1 MRDRMTAAAT
11 ELTYDAPAADWLAA
25 LPLGNGRIGAMWFG
39 GTTQDRIAL
48 NDETCWSGSPATTRR
63 LETPVGEVGA
73 GAVERVRAALAAGDV
88 RAAEELAHVFHS
100 GHSQAY
106 LPLGDLLLDFESAGA
121 VSNYRRRLD
130 LDTAVARA
138 EYEIGGVAVWQEVF
152 VSASAQALVLRLGA
166 SQPLTVTLSLTSQL
180 RATAQTLG
188 DNGLALLAICP
199 SSVAPPHGNA
209 AEPIQYSDGDDR
221 GMNAA
226 AVLRAHTN
234 GTLTPTNDQLTV
246 SNTTE
251 LLVVLSTATGYEDP
265 HTAPTRTAEE
275 CQEAADTAARTALT
289 KGTDVDGA
297 GLDEAGLDEA
307 DVDEAG
313 VVGAGVDDIEVRDG
327 GRLGVG
333 LREEHVRDYQELFR
347 RSVLTLPSA
356 KELTTDRRLVEAGD
370 DPGLAALI
378 YNFGRYLMIS
388 SSRPGGLPTN
398 LQGIWN
404 GHLQPPWS
412 SNYTVNINTEMN
424 YWPAETTSL
433 SECHQPLLDY
443 VKHLAVAGRR
453 TAEHLYGAKGWTA
466 HHNADAW
473 CWTAPVDGNPKWSN
487 WPMAGVWLCR
497 HLWDHY
503 AFTGDREY
511 LNDVWPTLRGAAEFA
526 RDWLIELPDGTLGTA
541 PSTSPENEYVAE
553 DGKPASVT
561 TSSTMD
567 LSLIADLFDRC
578 AQTAAELGLADPLI
592 DDLTAARKRIPDPKI
607 GRRGQLQEWLAD
619 LPEAEPQH
627 RHTSHLIGLH
637 PGDQITPDGTPEL
650 AAAAARTLELRG
662 DKSTGWSLAWR
673 ISLWA
678 RLRDGAAAHRLVR
691 ELLTPAADSGTDY
704 VGDGSGLYPNL
715 FCAHPPFQID
725 GNFGA
730 TAGIAEMLLQSHTGE
745 LEIFPAL
752 PEAWPEGS
760 ITGLRARGGV
770 RVDLTWSP
778 DAANA
783 VLTADRDTTVVLRHR
798 EQREE
803 VSLAAGVSH
812 TWRVAGGR

>member
-48 NDETCWSGSPATTRR
+48 NDETCWSGSPETTRR
-63 LETPVGEVGA
+63 LATPTGEVGA
-73 GAVERVRAALAAGDV
+73 EAVGRVRAALAVGDV
-88 RAAEELAHVFHS
+88 RAAEELARGFHS

-121 VSNYRRRLD
+121 VTNYRRRLD

-138 EYEIGGVAVWQEVF
+138 EYEVGGVAVWQEVF
-152 VSASAQALVLRLGA
+152 VSAPAQALVLRLGA

-180 RATAQTLG
+180 RATTQSLG
-188 DNGLALLAICP
+188 DGLALLATCP
-199 SSVAPPHGNA
+199 SSVAPHRRKD
-209 AEPIQYSDGDDR
+209 AEAIQYSDGDDR
-221 GMNAA
+221 GMTAA
-226 AVLRAHTN
+226 VVLRAHTD
-234 GTLTPTNDQLTV
+234 GTLTPTDNRLTV

-265 HTAPTRTAEE
+265 HTAPTRTADE
-275 CQEAADTAARTALT
+275 CQQAADTTVSTALAQAAT
-289 KGTDVDGA
+289 V
-297 GLDEAGLDEA
+297 L
-307 DVDEAG
+307 
-313 VVGAGVDDIEVRDG
+313 RD
-327 GRLGVG
+327 
-333 LREEHVRDYQELFR
+333 EHVRDYQRLFR
-347 RSVLTLPSA
+347 RSVLVLPST
-356 KELTTDRRLVEAGD
+356 KELTTDRRLVEAGN

-404 GHLQPPWS
+404 EHLQPPWS

-443 VKHLAVAGRR
+443 VKQLAVAGRR

-473 CWTAPVDGNPKWSN
+473 CWTAPVDGNPKWAN

-511 LNDVWPTLRGAAEFA
+511 LQGVWPTLRGAAEFA

-578 AQTAAELGLADPLI
+578 AQAAAELNLTDPLI

-607 GRRGQLQEWLAD
+607 GSQGQLQEWLAD

-752 PEAWPEGS
+752 PDAWPEGS

-778 DAANA
+778 NQATA

-803 VSLAAGVSH
+803 VSLAAGVPH
-812 TWRVAGGR
+812 TWTIAG

>member
-1 MRDRMTAAAT
+1 MRDRMTAT
-11 ELTYDAPAADWLAA
+11 ELTYDAPAASWLEA

-39 GTTQDRIAL
+39 GTARDRIAL

-63 LETPVGEVGA
+63 LATPNGEVGA
-73 GAVERVRAALAAGDV
+73 AAVERVREALARGDV
-88 RAAEELAHVFHS
+88 RAAEELAGGFQS

-106 LPLGDLLLDFESAGA
+106 LPLGDLVLDFARGGA
-121 VSNYRRRLD
+121 VAGYRRRLD
-130 LDTAVARA
+130 LDEAVARA
-138 EYEIGGVAVWQEVF
+138 EYTVDGVEVWQEVY
-152 VSASAQALVLRLGA
+152 VSAPAGALILRLGA
-166 SQPLTVTLSLTSQL
+166 SQPLTVTFSLTSQL
-180 RATAQTLG
+180 RSTTQALD
-188 DNGLALLAICP
+188 DNGLALLATCP
-199 SSVAPPHGNA
+199 SSVAPPHKGTG
-209 AEPIQYSDGDDR
+209 EPIQYSDGDDR

-226 AVLRAHTN
+226 VVLRAQTN
-234 GTLTPTNDQLTV
+234 GSLTPSADKLTA
-246 SNTTE
+246 TDATD
-251 LLVVLSTATGYEDP
+251 LLLVLSTATGYEDP
-265 HTAPTRTAEE
+265 HTKPTRTHAD
-275 CQEAADTAARTALT
+275 CRDLADTPVRAALEES
-289 KGTDVDGA
+289 V
-297 GLDEAGLDEA
+297 LN
-307 DVDEAG
+307 G
-313 VVGAGVDDIEVRDG
+313 VLRD
-327 GRLGVG
+327 
-333 LREEHVRDYQELFR
+333 EHVRDHQGLFR
-347 RSVLTLPSA
+347 RSVLVLPSQVA
-356 KELTTDRRLVEAGD
+356 MTTDRRLRRAGD

-378 YNFGRYLMIS
+378 YNFGRYLMIA

-404 GHLQPPWS
+404 EHLQPPWS

-433 SECHQPLLDY
+433 SECHEPLLTY
-443 VKHLAVAGRR
+443 VKNLAQAGKN
-453 TAEHLYGAKGWTA
+453 TAQHLYGANGWAA

-473 CWTAPVDGNPKWSN
+473 CWTAPVDGNPKWAN
-487 WPMAGVWLCR
+487 WPMAGIWMCR

-511 LNDVWPTLRGAAEFA
+511 LKDVWPTLRGAAEFA
-526 RDWLIELPDGTLGTA
+526 MDWLVELPDGTLGTT
-541 PSTSPENEYVAE
+541 PSTSPENEFIAP

-578 AQTAAELGLADPLI
+578 AQTATVLDLTDPLI
-592 DDLTAARKRIPDPKI
+592 DALQAARKRIPDPRI
-607 GRRGQLQEWLAD
+607 GAHGQLQEWRDD
-619 LPEAEPQH
+619 LEEAEPQH

-637 PGDQITPDGTPEL
+637 PGDQITPDGTPDL

-691 ELLTPAADSGTDY
+691 ELLTPAGDSGTDY

-752 PEAWPEGS
+752 PDAWPEGS
-760 ITGLRARGGV
+760 ITGLRARGGIA
-770 RVDLTWSP
+770 VDLTWS
-778 DAANA
+778 ATKATA
-783 VLTADRDTTVVLRHR
+783 VLTPDRDTTVVVRHGAR
-798 EQREE
+798 REE
-803 VSLAAGVSH
+803 VSLTANAPY
-812 TWRVAGGR
+812 TWTIRG

>member
-1 MRDRMTAAAT
+1 MTAAAT
-11 ELTYDAPAADWLAA
+11 ELTYDAPAASWLEA

-39 GTTQDRIAL
+39 GTAQDRIAL
-48 NDETCWSGSPATTRR
+48 NDETCWSGSPATTQR
-63 LETPVGEVGA
+63 LATPNGEVGSA
-73 GAVERVRAALAAGDV
+73 ALERVREAIVRGDV
-88 RAAEELAHVFHS
+88 RAAEELAGGFQS

-106 LPLGDLLLDFESAGA
+106 LPLGDLVLDFERDGEVAG
-121 VSNYRRRLD
+121 YRRRLD

-138 EYEIGGVAVWQEVF
+138 EYTIGGVEVWQEVY
-152 VSASAQALVLRLGA
+152 VSAPARALILRLGVA
-166 SQPLTVTLSLTSQL
+166 EPVTVTLSLSSQL
-180 RATAQTLG
+180 RSTTQALG
-188 DNGLALLAICP
+188 ENGLALLATCP
-199 SSVAPPHGNA
+199 SSVAPPHKGSG
-209 AEPIQYSDGDDR
+209 EPIQYSDGDDR

-226 AVLRAHTN
+226 VVLRAQTD
-234 GTLTPTNDQLTV
+234 GILTAADHALTV
-246 SNTTE
+246 ADATE
-251 LLVVLSTATGYEDP
+251 LYVVLSTATGYEGP
-265 HTAPTRTAEE
+265 HTPPARTREE
-275 CQEAADTAARTALT
+275 CRELADTAVRAALARS
-289 KGTDVDGA
+289 
-297 GLDEAGLDEA
+297 
-307 DVDEAG
+307 
-313 VVGAGVDDIEVRDG
+313 I
-327 GRLGVG
+327 G
-333 LREEHVRDYQELFR
+333 LREEHVRDHQELFR
-347 RSVLTLPSA
+347 RSVLVLPSGA
-356 KELTTDRRLVEAGD
+356 ELTTDRRLVSAGD

-378 YNFGRYLMIS
+378 YNFGRYLMIA

-404 GHLQPPWS
+404 EHLQPPWS

-433 SECHQPLLDY
+433 PECHEPLLTY
-443 VKHLAVAGRR
+443 VKNLALAGRS
-453 TAEHLYGAKGWTA
+453 TAEVLYGAAGWAA

-473 CWTAPVDGNPKWSN
+473 CWTAPVDGNPKWAN
-487 WPMAGVWLCR
+487 WPMAGVWMCR

-503 AFTGDREY
+503 AFTGDRDY
-511 LNDVWPTLRGAAEFA
+511 LNDVWPVLKGAAEFC

-541 PSTSPENEYVAE
+541 PSTSPENEFIAA

-578 AQTAAELGLADPLI
+578 AQTAEAL
-592 DDLTAARKRIPDPKI
+592 DLTDPFIEDLKAARKRIPDPKI
-607 GRRGQLQEWLAD
+607 GGQGQLQEWRDD
-619 LPEAEPQH
+619 LPEAEPLH

-673 ISLWA
+673 IALWA

-691 ELLTPAADSGTDY
+691 ELLTPAGDSGTDY

-745 LEIFPAL
+745 LEFFPAL
-752 PEAWPEGS
+752 PTAWPEGQ
-760 ITGLRARGGV
+760 ITGLRARGGIG
-770 RVDLTWSP
+770 VDLTWSP
-778 DAANA
+778 EAANA
-783 VLTADRDTTVVLRHR
+783 VITSDHDATVVLRHKDR
-798 EQREE
+798 REE
-803 VSLAAGVSH
+803 VSLTANAPH
-812 TWRVAGGR
+812 TWTING

>member
-11 ELTYDAPAADWLAA
+11 ELTYDAPAADWLEA

-48 NDETCWSGSPATTRR
+48 NDETCWSGSPETTRR
-63 LETPVGEVGA
+63 LATPIGEVGA
-73 GAVERVRAALAAGDV
+73 GAVERVRAALAAEDV
-88 RAAEELAHVFHS
+88 RAAEELAHGFHS

-106 LPLGDLLLDFESAGA
+106 LPLGDLLLDFESVGA
-121 VSNYRRRLD
+121 VTNYRRRLD

-138 EYEIGGVAVWQEVF
+138 EYQVGSVEVSQEVF
-152 VSASAQALVLRLGA
+152 VSAPAQVLVLRLTA
-166 SQPLTVTLSLTSQL
+166 TQPLTVTLSLTSQL
-180 RATAQTLG
+180 RATTRAVG
-188 DNGLALLAICP
+188 DNGLALLATCP

-209 AEPIQYSDGDDR
+209 AEPIQYSDGDDH

-226 AVLRAHTN
+226 AVLRAHTD
-234 GTLTPTNDQLTV
+234 GTLTPTDSQLTV

-265 HTAPTRTAEE
+265 HTAPTRTQDE
-275 CQEAADTAARTALT
+275 CQQTADAAASTALAQAAT
-289 KGTDVDGA
+289 
-297 GLDEAGLDEA
+297 L
-307 DVDEAG
+307 
-313 VVGAGVDDIEVRDG
+313 RD
-327 GRLGVG
+327 
-333 LREEHVRDYQELFR
+333 EHVRDYQGLFR
-347 RSVLTLPSA
+347 RSVLTLPTGA
-356 KELTTDRRLVEAGD
+356 ELTTDRRLVEAGD

-404 GHLQPPWS
+404 EHLQPPWS

-443 VKHLAVAGRR
+443 VQHLAQAGRR

-541 PSTSPENEYVAE
+541 PSTSPENEYVE

-578 AQTAAELGLADPLI
+578 AQTAAELNLTDPLI
-592 DDLTAARKRIPDPKI
+592 ADLTAARKRIPDPKI
-607 GRRGQLQEWLAD
+607 GSQGQLQEWLAD

-730 TAGIAEMLLQSHTGE
+730 TAGIAEMLLQSHTDE

-752 PEAWPEGS
+752 PDAWSEGS

-803 VSLAAGVSH
+803 VSLAAGVPH
-812 TWRVAGGR
+812 TWTITG

>member
-1 MRDRMTAAAT
+1 MTAT
-11 ELTYDAPAADWLAA
+11 ELTYDAPAANWLEA

-39 GTTQDRIAL
+39 GTAQDRIAL

-63 LETPVGEVGA
+63 LATPNGEVGPDA
-73 GAVERVRAALAAGDV
+73 LARVREALARGDV
-88 RAAEELAHVFHS
+88 RAAEELAGGFQS

-106 LPLGDLLLDFESAGA
+106 LPLGDLVLDFERGGE
-121 VSNYRRRLD
+121 VTGYRRRLD
-130 LDTAVARA
+130 LDEAVARA
-138 EYEIGGVAVWQEVF
+138 EYTVAGVEVWQEVY
-152 VSASAQALVLRLGA
+152 VSAPAGGLILCLGA

-180 RATAQTLG
+180 RSTTQTLG
-188 DNGLALLAICP
+188 DNGLALLATCP
-199 SSVAPPHGNA
+199 SSVAPPHKGTG
-209 AEPIQYSDGDDR
+209 EPIQYSDADDR

-226 AVLRAHTN
+226 VVLRVRSD
-234 GTLTPTNDQLTV
+234 GTVISSADKLTV
-246 SNTTE
+246 TNATD

-265 HTAPTRTAEE
+265 HTAPTRTHADCRE
-275 CQEAADTAARTALT
+275 QADTKVCAALS
-289 KGTDVDGA
+289 
-297 GLDEAGLDEA
+297 
-307 DVDEAG
+307 
-313 VVGAGVDDIEVRDG
+313 
-327 GRLGVG
+327 LGEM
-333 LREEHVRDYQELFR
+333 LREEHVRDYQGLFR
-347 RSVLTLPSA
+347 RSVLVLPSGV
-356 KELTTDRRLVEAGD
+356 EMTTDRRLVDAGD

-378 YNFGRYLMIS
+378 YNFGRYLMIA

-404 GHLQPPWS
+404 EHLQPPWS

-433 SECHQPLLDY
+433 SECHEPLLTY
-443 VKHLAVAGRR
+443 VKNLARAGKH
-453 TAEHLYGAKGWTA
+453 TAQLLYGAAGWAA

-473 CWTAPVDGNPKWSN
+473 CWTAPVDGNPKWAN
-487 WPMAGVWLCR
+487 WPMAGVWMCR

-503 AFTGDREY
+503 AFTNDREY
-511 LNDVWPTLRGAAEFA
+511 LRDVWPTLRGAAEFA
-526 RDWLIELPDGTLGTA
+526 MDWLVELPDGTLGTT
-541 PSTSPENEYVAE
+541 PSTSPENEFVAP
-553 DGKPASVT
+553 DGQPASVT

-578 AQTAAELGLADPLI
+578 ARAAAELDLADPLV
-592 DDLTAARKRIPDPKI
+592 DTLRAARKRIPDPRI
-607 GRRGQLQEWLAD
+607 GARGQLQEWLDD
-619 LPEAEPQH
+619 LPEAEPRH

-637 PGDQITPDGTPEL
+637 PGDQITPDGTPDL

-691 ELLTPAADSGTDY
+691 ELLTPAGDSGTDY

-752 PEAWPEGS
+752 PEAWPDGS

-770 RVDLTWSP
+770 GVDLTWSP
-778 DAANA
+778 RSATA
-783 VLTADRDTTVVLRHR
+783 VITADRDTRVVVRHR
-798 EQREE
+798 DRREE
-803 VSLAAGVSH
+803 VSLTANAPY
-812 TWRVAGGR
+812 TWTIRG

>member
-25 LPLGNGRIGAMWFG
+25 FPLGNGRIGAMWFG
-39 GTTQDRIAL
+39 GTPQDRIAL
-48 NDETCWSGSPATTRR
+48 NDETCWSGSPETTRR
-63 LETPVGEVGA
+63 LATPTGDRFGA

-88 RAAEELAHVFHS
+88 RAAEELSGGFHS

-106 LPLGDLLLDFESAGA
+106 LPLGDLLLDFASTGT
-121 VSNYRRRLD
+121 NYRRRLD
-130 LDTAVARA
+130 LDTAVARV
-138 EYEIGGVAVWQEVF
+138 EYEVGDVEIWQEVF
-152 VSASAQALVLRLGA
+152 VSALAQALVLRLGA
-166 SQPLTVTLSLTSQL
+166 SQPLTMTLTLTSQL
-180 RATAQTLG
+180 RATTQSLG
-188 DNGLALLAICP
+188 DNGLALLATCP

-209 AEPIQYSDGDDR
+209 TEPIQYSDGDDR

-226 AVLRAHTN
+226 VVLRAHTD
-234 GTLTPTNDQLTV
+234 GTLTPTDDQLTV

-251 LLVVLSTATGYEDP
+251 LLVVLTTATGYEDP
-265 HTAPTRTAEE
+265 HTAPTRTQDD
-275 CQEAADTAARTALT
+275 CFQAADTTARTALAQ
-289 KGTDVDGA
+289 GA
-297 GLDEAGLDEA
+297 
-307 DVDEAG
+307 
-313 VVGAGVDDIEVRDG
+313 EV
-327 GRLGVG
+327 L
-333 LREEHVRDYQELFR
+333 LQEHVRDYQELFR
-347 RSVLTLPSA
+347 RSVFVLPSA
-356 KELTTDRRLVEAGD
+356 IDLTTDRRLVEAGD

-404 GHLQPPWS
+404 DKLQPPWS

-511 LNDVWPTLRGAAEFA
+511 LKDVWPTLRGAAEFA

-541 PSTSPENEYVAE
+541 PSTSPENEYVAA

-561 TSSTMD
+561 ISSTMD

-578 AQTAAELGLADPLI
+578 AQVAAELDLTDPLI

-607 GRRGQLQEWLAD
+607 GGQGQLQEWLAD

-730 TAGIAEMLLQSHTGE
+730 TAGIVEMLLQSHTDE

-752 PEAWPEGS
+752 PDAWPEGS
-760 ITGLRARGGV
+760 VTGLRARGGV

-783 VLTADRDTTVVLRHR
+783 VLTADRDTAVVLRHR
-798 EQREE
+798 QKREE
-803 VSLAAGVSH
+803 VSLAAGVPH
-812 TWRVAGGR
+812 TWTIAG

>member
-1 MRDRMTAAAT
+1 MTAAATESPYDARVT
-11 ELTYDAPAADWLAA
+11 ELTYDAPAANWLEA

-39 GTTQDRIAL
+39 GTGQDRIAL
-48 NDETCWSGSPATTRR
+48 NDETLWSGSPATTRR
-63 LETPVGEVGA
+63 LATPLGEVGA
-73 GAVERVRAALAAGDV
+73 DALARVRAAVAAGDV
-88 RAAEELAHVFHS
+88 RAAEELAGGFQS

-106 LPLGDLLLDFESAGA
+106 LPLGDLLLDFEGGE
-121 VSNYRRRLD
+121 VTGYRRRLD

-138 EYEIGGVAVWQEVF
+138 EYTVAGVEIWQEVY
-152 VSASAQALVLRLGA
+152 VSAPAQVLVLRLVA
-166 SQPLTVTLSLTSQL
+166 SQPFTVTLRFTSKL
-180 RATAQTLG
+180 RATTEAVG
-188 DNGLALLAICP
+188 DNGLALLATCP

-226 AVLRAHTN
+226 AVLRAHTD
-234 GTLTPTNDQLTV
+234 GTITPSGESLTLTGTDLY
-246 SNTTE
+246 
-251 LLVVLSTATGYEDP
+251 VVLSTATGYEGP
-265 HTAPTRTAEE
+265 HAAPTRTHEE
-275 CQEAADTAARTALT
+275 CRDAADAAVRQALT
-289 KGTDVDGA
+289 RSASEASGA
-297 GLDEAGLDEA
+297 ERGG
-307 DVDEAG
+307 G
-313 VVGAGVDDIEVRDG
+313 RVVGGVLRD
-327 GRLGVG
+327 
-333 LREEHVRDYQELFR
+333 EHVRDYQRLFR
-347 RSVLTLPSA
+347 RSVLQLPSDV
-356 KELTTDRRLVEAGD
+356 ESTTDRRLVEAGD

-378 YNFGRYLMIS
+378 YNFGRYLMIA

-404 GHLQPPWS
+404 EHLQPPWS

-433 SECHQPLLDY
+433 SECHEPLLTY
-443 VKHLAVAGRR
+443 VKNLAQAGRR
-453 TAEHLYGAKGWTA
+453 TAQTLYGTSGWTA

-473 CWTAPVDGNPKWSN
+473 CWSAPVDGNPKWSN
-487 WPMAGVWLCR
+487 WPLAGVWLCR

-526 RDWLIELPDGTLGTA
+526 KDWLVELPDGTLGTS
-541 PSTSPENEYVAE
+541 PSTSPENEFIAA
-553 DGKPASVT
+553 DGRPASVT

-578 AQTAAELGLADPLI
+578 IQTAAALDRADPFVDELQ
-592 DDLTAARKRIPDPKI
+592 AARKRIPDPKI
-607 GRRGQLQEWLAD
+607 GGRGQLQEWLDD
-619 LPEAEPQH
+619 LPEAEPLH

-662 DKSTGWSLAWR
+662 NKSTGWSLAWR

-678 RLRDGAAAHRLVR
+678 RLREGAAAYRLVR
-691 ELLTPAADSGTDY
+691 ELLKPAGDSSTDY

-752 PEAWPEGS
+752 PDAWPEGS

-770 RVDLTWSP
+770 GVDLTWSP
-778 DAANA
+778 SAATA
-783 VLTADRDTTVVLRHR
+783 VLTAGCDTTVVLRHGDR
-798 EQREE
+798 REE
-803 VSLAAGVSH
+803 VSLAAGVPQ
-812 TWRVAGGR
+812 TWTIR

>member
-1 MRDRMTAAAT
+1 MTADIESTYDARVT
-11 ELTYDAPAADWLAA
+11 ELTYGAPAADWLAA

-39 GTTQDRIAL
+39 DPRRDRIAL
-48 NDETCWSGSPATTRR
+48 NDETCWSGSPETTRR
-63 LETPVGEVGA
+63 LSTPIGDVGPA
-73 GAVERVRAALAAGDV
+73 ALERVRAALAKGDV
-88 RAAEELAHVFHS
+88 RTAEELAHGFHS

-106 LPLGDLLLDFESAGA
+106 LPLGDLLLDFHAEGEAT
-121 VSNYRRRLD
+121 NYRRRLD

-138 EYEIGGVAVWQEVF
+138 EYRVGGAEVWQEVF
-152 VSASAQALVLRLGA
+152 VSAPAQALILRLGA
-166 SQPLTVTLSLTSQL
+166 SQPLSVTFSLTSQL
-180 RATAQTLG
+180 RASTEALA
-188 DNGLALLAICP
+188 DNGLALLASCP
-199 SSVAPPHGNA
+199 CSVAPPHQGTD
-209 AEPIQYSDGDDR
+209 EPIQYSDGADR

-226 AVLRAHTN
+226 VVLRARTD
-234 GTLTPTNDQLTV
+234 GTITSTDDALTV
-246 SNTTE
+246 SNATE

-275 CQEAADTAARTALT
+275 CMQAADTLAAHALNSPAE
-289 KGTDVDGA
+289 D
-297 GLDEAGLDEA
+297 LYEQ
-307 DVDEAG
+307 
-313 VVGAGVDDIEVRDG
+313 
-327 GRLGVG
+327 
-333 LREEHVRDYQELFR
+333 HVTDYQGLFR
-347 RSVLTLPSA
+347 RSVLTLPSEV
-356 KELTTDRRLVEAGD
+356 ELTTDQRLTDAGD

-378 YNFGRYLMIS
+378 YNFGRYLMIA

-404 GHLQPPWS
+404 EHLQPPWS

-433 SECHQPLLDY
+433 SECHEPLLSY
-443 VKHLAVAGRR
+443 VKNLAQAGRR
-453 TAEHLYGAKGWTA
+453 TAESLYGANGWTA

-473 CWTAPVDGNPKWSN
+473 CWTAPVDGNPKWAN

-511 LNDVWPTLRGAAEFA
+511 LKDVWPTLRGAAEFA
-526 RDWLIELPDGTLGTA
+526 GDWLIDLPDGTLGTA
-541 PSTSPENEYVAE
+541 PSTSPENEFITD
-553 DGKPASVT
+553 DGEGASVT

-578 AQTAAELGLADPLI
+578 AQAAAVLDLTDPLI
-592 DDLTAARKRIPDPKI
+592 DELKAARKRIPDPKI
-607 GRRGQLQEWLAD
+607 GGQGQLQEWLDD
-619 LPEAEPQH
+619 LPEAEPRH

-650 AAAAARTLELRG
+650 AAAAVRTLELRG
-662 DKSTGWSLAWR
+662 NKSTGWSLAWR

-691 ELLTPAADSGTDY
+691 ELLTPAGDSGTDY

-745 LEIFPAL
+745 LEVFPAL
-752 PEAWPEGS
+752 PNAWPEGTM
-760 ITGLRARGGV
+760 TGLRARGGIG
-770 RVDLTWSP
+770 VDLRWSP
-778 DAANA
+778 AAATA
-783 VLTADRDTTVVLRHR
+783 VLTADHDTTAVLRHGDR
-798 EQREE
+798 REE
-803 VSLAAGVSH
+803 VSLTAGVPYSW
-812 TWRVAGGR
+812 TIKG

>member
-1 MRDRMTAAAT
+1 MTAAAT

-39 GTTQDRIAL
+39 GTGQDRIAL
-48 NDETCWSGSPATTRR
+48 NDETCWSGSPETTRR
-63 LETPVGEVGA
+63 LATPLGEVGA
-73 GAVERVRAALAAGDV
+73 AAVDRVRAALAEGDV
-88 RAAEELAHVFHS
+88 RTAEELAHGFHS

-106 LPLGDLLLDFESAGA
+106 LPLGDLLLDFQHEGEVA
-121 VSNYRRRLD
+121 NYRRHLD

-138 EYEIGGVAVWQEVF
+138 EYEVGGVEVSQEVF
-152 VSASAQALVLRLGA
+152 VSAPAQALVLRLGA
-166 SQPLTVTLSLTSQL
+166 SQPLAVTLSLTSKL
-180 RATAQTLG
+180 RASTQAVG
-188 DNGLALLAICP
+188 DDGLALLATCP
-199 SSVAPPHGNA
+199 SSVAPPHGDA
-209 AEPIQYSDGDDR
+209 TDPIQYSDGEDR

-226 AVLRAHTN
+226 VVLRAHTD
-234 GTLTPTNDQLTV
+234 GTVTSTEEALTV
-246 SNTTE
+246 SNATE
-251 LLVVLSTATGYEDP
+251 LVVVLSTATGYDGP
-265 HTAPTRTAEE
+265 HVAPTRSREE
-275 CQEAADTAARTALT
+275 CRDAADAVVRSALAQAATVL
-289 KGTDVDGA
+289 
-297 GLDEAGLDEA
+297 
-307 DVDEAG
+307 
-313 VVGAGVDDIEVRDG
+313 RD
-327 GRLGVG
+327 
-333 LREEHVRDYQELFR
+333 EHVADYQDLFR
-347 RSVLTLPSA
+347 RSVLVLPSEV
-356 KELTTDRRLVEAGD
+356 ELTTDRRLREAGG

-404 GHLQPPWS
+404 EHLQPPWS

-433 SECHQPLLDY
+433 SECHEPLLQY
-443 VKHLAVAGRR
+443 VRNLAEAGRS
-453 TAEHLYGAKGWTA
+453 TAENLYGAKGWTA

-497 HLWDHY
+497 HLWDHF

-511 LNDVWPTLRGAAEFA
+511 LREVWPVLRGAAEFCL
-526 RDWLIELPDGTLGTA
+526 DWLIELPDGTLGTA
-541 PSTSPENEYVAE
+541 PSTSPENEFLAA
-553 DGKPASVT
+553 DGQPASVT
-561 TSSTMD
+561 TSATMD

-578 AQTAAELGLADPLI
+578 AQAAAELDLADPLI
-592 DDLTAARKRIPDPKI
+592 DDLTAARKRVPEPRI
-607 GRRGQLQEWLAD
+607 GSQGQLQEWLAD

-691 ELLTPAADSGTDY
+691 ELLTPAGDSGTDY

-745 LEIFPAL
+745 LELFPAL

-770 RVDLTWSP
+770 RVDLTWSAG
-778 DAANA
+778 AADA
-783 VLTADRDTTVVLRHR
+783 VLTADRDTTVTVRHG
-798 EQREE
+798 EHREE
-803 VSLAAGVSH
+803 VTLTAGVPY
-812 TWRVAGGR
+812 TWTTA